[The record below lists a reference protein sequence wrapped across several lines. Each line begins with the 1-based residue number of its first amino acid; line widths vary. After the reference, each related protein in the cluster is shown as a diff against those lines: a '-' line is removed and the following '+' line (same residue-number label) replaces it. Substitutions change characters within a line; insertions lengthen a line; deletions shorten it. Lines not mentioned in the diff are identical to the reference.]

1 MKLFAPWGH
10 GIEWRGRIIF
20 RRDGVVH
27 SRCQASPNL
36 RSFYFCHFRSATQR
50 VCLYPSLSIPI
61 HPFFCRLCWR
71 MAQNLRIAQRHRVGS
86 AGSAGYAL
94 LQTRRPGSPDSSDL
108 CGSSWA
114 CPRCLGLRLHPVELG
129 DSDRGLH
136 GAWHGDR
143 LRSSWISRP
152 MCRRGHNENGDS
164 LPI

>member
-50 VCLYPSLSIPI
+50 VCLYHLVSIPIHPYSSLFIPI

-71 MAQNLRIAQRHRVGS
+71 MGQNLRIAQRHGVWGTAGS
-86 AGSAGYAL
+86 AGSAGSAL
-94 LQTRRPGSPDSSDL
+94 LQSRRPGSPDSSDL

-114 CPRCLGLRLHPVELG
+114 CPRCLGLRLHP
-129 DSDRGLH
+129 GL
-136 GAWHGDR
+136 
-143 LRSSWISRP
+143 S
-152 MCRRGHNENGDS
+152 ENRVY
-164 LPI
+164 

>member
-1 MKLFAPWGH
+1 MGLNGGVASFSDAMELYIQDARH
-10 GIEWRGRIIF
+10 LRISDLSISVIF
-20 RRDGVVH
+20 DPR
-27 SRCQASPNL
+27 PNV
-36 RSFYFCHFRSATQR
+36 YACIHP
-50 VCLYPSLSIPI
+50 YPSLSIPI